1 MVYTIVEN
9 KRVMRFIL
17 NIQKGLCYFCNK
29 EITPTDSVISRG
41 VGRQKKK
48 YYHNKCARIVH
59 IITQHI
65 IHKEY
70 RILNDKKRRRIAS
83 Q

>member
-29 EITPTDSVISRG
+29 EITPTDPVISRG

-48 YYHNKCARIVH
+48 YYHNKCAQIVH
-59 IITQHI
+59 IIT
-65 IHKEY
+65 
-70 RILNDKKRRRIAS
+70 
-83 Q
+83 

>member
-29 EITPTDSVISRG
+29 ETTLPDSVISRG
-41 VGRQKKK
+41 VGPSKKK
-48 YYHNKCARIVH
+48 YYHNKCAQIVH
-59 IITQHI
+59 IIT
-65 IHKEY
+65 
-70 RILNDKKRRRIAS
+70 
-83 Q
+83 

>member
-9 KRVMRFIL
+9 KRVRRFIL

-29 EITPTDSVISRG
+29 EIHPIDSVISRG

-59 IITQHI
+59 IIT
-65 IHKEY
+65 
-70 RILNDKKRRRIAS
+70 
-83 Q
+83 

>member
-1 MVYTIVEN
+1 MIFPSIQIHTIKNKTVLAQQEMVYTVVEN
-9 KRVMRFIL
+9 KRVMRFVL
-17 NIQKGLCYFCNK
+17 DIQKGLCYFCKK

-59 IITQHI
+59 IIT
-65 IHKEY
+65 
-70 RILNDKKRRRIAS
+70 
-83 Q
+83 

>member
-29 EITPTDSVISRG
+29 KITPTDSVISRG

-48 YYHNKCARIVH
+48 YYHNKCAQIVH
-59 IITQHI
+59 IIT
-65 IHKEY
+65 
-70 RILNDKKRRRIAS
+70 
-83 Q
+83 

>member
-9 KRVMRFIL
+9 KRVMGFIL
-17 NIQKGLCYFCNK
+17 NIQKGLCYFCKK
-29 EITPTDSVISRG
+29 EIGPTDSVISRG

-59 IITQHI
+59 IIT
-65 IHKEY
+65 
-70 RILNDKKRRRIAS
+70 
-83 Q
+83 

>member
-29 EITPTDSVISRG
+29 ETTLTDSVISRE
-41 VGRQKKK
+41 VGPSKK
-48 YYHNKCARIVH
+48 
-59 IITQHI
+59 
-65 IHKEY
+65 E
-70 RILNDKKRRRIAS
+70 ILS
-83 Q
+83 